1 MEGESCFFESDRFLI
16 INDVELLYWHWAG
29 LGERRFD
36 VPGGDLKGCVTLE
49 DGTPML
55 ITSESILLFDGFD
68 WVLSPLSVILD
79 GEVLN
84 DTTHLWRS
92 DAGDTFFFAFES
104 GLSYWESG
112 TIYDIDIP
120 SLATQNAS
128 LRVGTIAI
136 DGVEKGDGVWV
147 ASEDWVYALSP
158 QGTSF
163 DAYVLHGGGAIE
175 EMAAYGA
182 HHFAMVIDGDIHV
195 HDGDERIV
203 YRLPSAVTHVWG
215 HPGRSD
221 LLAGSSKPEWWIRPD
236 GNLIQ
241 LTNLSSAGTWY
252 LDTQGVM
259 ISERSDGLTRHH
271 LVPFV
276 RWRGIEPGDTLQDNA
291 YISLTYG
298 GWGLMSSLTVT
309 HNDNPVGLDMDNGL
323 MLQLA
328 GTDSE
333 NWILDDEQTPLN
345 NPQQL
350 FDGEHALHA
359 EVVFE
364 DDALV
369 EASVA
374 FRVGDWRTPTWVE
387 DVEVIYNERCV
398 QCHYDGSATF
408 PLHRYGDWVDD
419 FETIYLALESGQMP
433 MPLGSNDDVL
443 SPLQLEMLSRWQS
456 AGFPET
462 PDDIVVIEPEWSWNE
477 HIQPLFQAHCVN
489 CHGPQGG
496 GRSLDEREEWQA
508 EIDNIINS
516 LETGMMPLS
525 ADPLS
530 EEAIAQIRAW
540 KEAGFSP

>member
-1 MEGESCFFESDRFLI
+1 MYHLKPLLIGALSLLWFTGCPDGKDEPEPKRPSPTTFTDAGVIFDAGADNHGEYVDAGDDATVIAASDAGVHVELITDNTDGGPESFWPEPSELFPITGQGTIAEALTSMEGESCFFESDRFLI

-259 ISERSDGLTRHH
+259 TRA
-271 LVPFV
+271 L
-276 RWRGIEPGDTLQDNA
+276 RWPHPAPPGTLC
-291 YISLTYG
+291 SL
-298 GWGLMSSLTVT
+298 
-309 HNDNPVGLDMDNGL
+309 
-323 MLQLA
+323 A
-328 GTDSE
+328 
-333 NWILDDEQTPLN
+333 
-345 NPQQL
+345 
-350 FDGEHALHA
+350 
-359 EVVFE
+359 
-364 DDALV
+364 
-369 EASVA
+369 
-374 FRVGDWRTPTWVE
+374 
-387 DVEVIYNERCV
+387 
-398 QCHYDGSATF
+398 
-408 PLHRYGDWVDD
+408 RY
-419 FETIYLALESGQMP
+419 
-433 MPLGSNDDVL
+433 
-443 SPLQLEMLSRWQS
+443 
-456 AGFPET
+456 
-462 PDDIVVIEPEWSWNE
+462 
-477 HIQPLFQAHCVN
+477 
-489 CHGPQGG
+489 
-496 GRSLDEREEWQA
+496 
-508 EIDNIINS
+508 
-516 LETGMMPLS
+516 
-525 ADPLS
+525 
-530 EEAIAQIRAW
+530 
-540 KEAGFSP
+540 